1 MLYLIIYLKLF
12 RIIFAET
19 KYILPYDVE
28 ISSDID
34 SIINWRYKSDYY
46 YPNLNGKINQIFDK
60 KCREK
65 HLIILDD
72 NIIQVP
78 NSSDHILISSFRPS
92 DNIVKYW
99 KDIVKPLQMRQEPLL
114 CDSPKTRRRPIFDAQ
129 GCQVNDKI
137 HLQTFLIVFAYIYIY
152 IYIQIKASPIY
163 ACWCPKMST
172 QILKMA
178 LRPFKDR
185 Q

>member
-12 RIIFAET
+12 CIIFTET
-19 KYILPYDVE
+19 KYILSYDVE

-137 HLQTFLIVFAYIYIY
+137 HL
-152 IYIQIKASPIY
+152 
-163 ACWCPKMST
+163 
-172 QILKMA
+172 
-178 LRPFKDR
+178 
-185 Q
+185 